1 MHVQTRVQ
9 TRIAS
14 ILSAPLNLLVWAAF
28 AIVATPASI
37 QAQSAVPQSPQSDVE
52 LQVGVVQRFGTKP
65 ADTLLLQAQAGDTL
79 TLRFQTNGQQKTIST
94 NAVKLDVVMQAL
106 PEPQVE
112 ERVVLSTH
120 RSFESAEASS
130 NYWRSL
136 GIPTE
141 VAQPERWQVWAKREV
156 YSNPLLR
163 RLLMQSI
170 RSQGNPL
177 VYLDSKVL
185 PQQPRASFVADNYR
199 YTREVLEVSAGR
211 GVIQVGTGAGADDRD
226 SRFYAGSLRLQPNAY
241 GTYTLVNLVPLET
254 YLRGVVPHEIGTF
267 AASSVLEVQAILART
282 YALRNLRRFTI
293 DNYQLCA
300 TTQCQVYNGLAG
312 TSPTTDR
319 AIAASRGLVLT
330 YQNELVDAVYSS
342 STGGVTASFNDV
354 WQGPERPY
362 LRTVI
367 DSVNNPWDLTRKTLA
382 DEKNF
387 RSFIAQKTG
396 FNEASEELFRWRV
409 ASELPAL
416 TSELKQFLDRVK
428 SPFAN
433 FTTIQRLEVSQR
445 SPGGRVLKLAV
456 TTDRGRVELEKDEI
470 LIAFEAP
477 NSTLFYL
484 EPLLDENKT
493 LQGYAFVGGGFG
505 HGVGLSQTGS
515 YHLGRLGWTSDRIL
529 SFYYPGAQLQPLNP
543 KITFWREPN
552 P

>member
-1 MHVQTRVQ
+1 MRLQ
-9 TRIAS
+9 TRIAP
-14 ILSAPLNLLVWAAF
+14 ILAAPLRLLFWATL
-28 AIVATPASI
+28 AIAATSPST
-37 QAQSAVPQSPQSDVE
+37 QAQPPAPQSDVE

-65 ADTLLLQAQAGDTL
+65 ADTLLLQAQPGDAL
-79 TLRFQTNGQQKTIST
+79 TLRFQANGQQKTIST
-94 NAVKLDVVMQAL
+94 NAVKLDLVMQTL

-112 ERVVLSTH
+112 ERVVLSSH

-130 NYWRSL
+130 NHWRSL

-141 VAQPERWQVWAKREV
+141 IAQPERWQVWAKRDV
-156 YSNPLLR
+156 YTTPLLR

-170 RSQGNPL
+170 RSQGNAL
-177 VYLDSKVL
+177 AFLDSKVL
-185 PQQPRASFVADNYR
+185 PQQPRASFVANNYR
-199 YTREVLEVSAGR
+199 YTRDFLEVSAGQ
-211 GVIQVGTGAGADDRD
+211 GVIQVGTGADDRD

-241 GTYTLVNLVPLET
+241 GSYTLVNQVPLET
-254 YLRGVVPHEIGTF
+254 YLRGVVPHEIGTS
-267 AASSVLEVQAILART
+267 ATASVLEVQAILART
-282 YALRNLRRFTI
+282 YVLRNLRRFTI
-293 DNYQLCA
+293 DNYQICA
-300 TTQCQVYNGLAG
+300 TTQCQVYNGLVG
-312 TSPTTDR
+312 TSSATDR
-319 AIAASRGLVLT
+319 AIAASRGQVLT

-342 STGGVTASFNDV
+342 STGGVTAAFSDV

-367 DSVNNPWDLTRKTLA
+367 DSVSNPWDLARKTLA

-409 ASELPAL
+409 ASELPTL
-416 TSELKQFLDRVK
+416 NSELKQFLDRIK
-428 SPFAN
+428 SPLAN
-433 FTTIQRLEVSQR
+433 FTTIQRLEVLQR

-529 SFYYPGAQLQPLNP
+529 SFYYPGAQLQPLNS
-543 KITFWREPN
+543 KITFWQEPKSS